1 MREIVAILVLVA
13 ATTFIDVGAKEASFI
28 TGFAMLICLAAL
40 IYLSM
45 ALAERFNPNVKKWH
59 RITPGKKTEMDEA
72 DWENI
77 SPPKKSPP
85 IQTAPPIPNTP
96 PTKSALSI
104 KNMPPPPLPQE
115 AENIPPP
122 PPPPPPETVFYDSG
136 YDDSAGKKPQ
146 KKEESPCEFDDIFGE
161 QKPNRSR

>member
-96 PTKSALSI
+96 TKSALSI

>member
-85 IQTAPPIPNTP
+85 IQTAPPMPNTP

-104 KNMPPPPLPQE
+104 KNMPPPLPQE